1 MPRTTTMDTM
11 NYWTRISAYLLG
23 ILITQYAE
31 ARPTTAIEPGLSRED
46 VKSLVY
52 HILESS
58 KLSKDLATKDEGLSQ
73 DDDSSK
79 RTITGAEKGAIV
91 GGTVAAG
98 IVLGVTVF
106 VVVLIN
112 KQYLIRRQQPGGHA
126 NTATSPHQ
134 NSSKPE
140 TTTVSSTHGSWR
152 HTFNHRMSVPDSA
165 SVYSQRSFGN
175 DVSTAQI
182 GVATAQP
189 MPPTTMPSKAAQ
201 MLGIE
206 PLESTTPLTR
216 TPLPSPRLPINPS
229 FQNSMPQGP
238 LPQNPLKQNPLP
250 QSLPPQCPLPSIPVP
265 SGGGEDVSSRGPRDR
280 TSSNCTMSTLGRE
293 LLNDLM
299 QPVSLSQ
306 AKFSPPPDKA
316 EFTRPPLPISKVKK
330 PPPVAFNNN
339 TKGQKRM
346 PSRRYFVPLFKNNGQ
361 LLSPT
366 SPDESSAPETAIE
379 EETNAKAETVLRDS
393 SRAGLFFMGENKI

>member
-1 MPRTTTMDTM
+1 MNTMDS
-11 NYWTRISAYLLG
+11 WTRMSTYLLG
-23 ILITQYAE
+23 VLITQHAE
-31 ARPTTAIEPGLSRED
+31 ARPITPREPGLTRED

-58 KLSKDLATKDEGLSQ
+58 KLSKDLARKDEGLEQ

-79 RTITGAEKGAIV
+79 RTITGAEKGVIV

-106 VVVLIN
+106 VVVLIY
-112 KQYLIRRQQPGGHA
+112 KQYLIRRQERGGHI
-126 NTATSPHQ
+126 NTATSPYQ
-134 NSSKPE
+134 ESSKPE
-140 TTTVSSTHGSWR
+140 TTTGSSTRGSWR
-152 HTFNHRMSVPDSA
+152 HTFNHRMSVADSA

-175 DVSTAQI
+175 DISNAQI
-182 GVATAQP
+182 RMATTQP
-189 MPPTTMPSKAAQ
+189 MPPTMMPCKAAQ

-216 TPLPSPRLPINPS
+216 TPLPSPRLPNKPLS
-229 FQNSMPQGP
+229 QNSMPQGP

-250 QSLPPQCPLPSIPVP
+250 WNPPPQSPPPQCPLPSIPVP
-265 SGGGEDVSSRGPRDR
+265 SGGEEDVSSRGPRDR

-293 LLNDLM
+293 LLHDVM
-299 QPVSLSQ
+299 QPMSLSPT
-306 AKFSPPPDKA
+306 KFSPPLDKTD
-316 EFTRPPLPISKVKK
+316 FTRPPLPISKVKK
-330 PPPVAFNNN
+330 PSPVAFNNN

-346 PSRRYFVPLFKNNGQ
+346 PSRRYFVPLFKSNGQ

-366 SPDESSAPETAIE
+366 SPEECLAPETTTE

-393 SRAGLFFMGENKI
+393 SRAGLFDL

>member
-1 MPRTTTMDTM
+1 MDTM
-11 NYWTRISAYLLG
+11 NYWTRISTYLLG

-31 ARPTTAIEPGLSRED
+31 ARPTTAREPGLSRED

-73 DDDSSK
+73 DDDSNK

-106 VVVLIN
+106 VVVLIY
-112 KQYLIRRQQPGGHA
+112 KQYLIRRQQRGVYV

-134 NSSKPE
+134 NGSKPE
-140 TTTVSSTHGSWR
+140 TTAVSSTCGSWR

-175 DVSTAQI
+175 DISTAQI

-216 TPLPSPRLPINPS
+216 TPLPSPRLPIKP
-229 FQNSMPQGP
+229 FPQNSMPQGP
-238 LPQNPLKQNPLP
+238 LPQ
-250 QSLPPQCPLPSIPVP
+250 SRPPQCPLPSIPVP
-265 SGGGEDVSSRGPRDR
+265 SGSEEDVLSRGPRDR

-293 LLNDLM
+293 LLHDVM
-299 QPVSLSQ
+299 QPLSLSQ
-306 AKFSPPPDKA
+306 TKFSPPPDKT

-366 SPDESSAPETAIE
+366 SPEESSAPETAIE